1 MSGVSVAAA
10 GAVLEA
16 PRPQVLPLAGP
27 LAPIGARGRI
37 GLVALATDVNSEA
50 ELRRM
55 TPPGV
60 EVFTNRVANAN
71 PVALTNLRAMAGD
84 VTRAARGILPGNR
97 LDALVFGCT
106 SGTVAIGS
114 DEVTRLLREARPGIP
129 CTNPIDAALAAF
141 AALGARRISVLTP
154 YTVPVNQAI
163 AAHLAAAGVEVLSI
177 TGFDLEGDDEMTAV
191 PPAAT
196 AAAAAECCHPA
207 ADLLFVSCTALRV
220 AEVLEQIEDRLG
232 RPVIASNQALLW
244 HALRLIGN
252 EDAIAGF
259 GRLLTLPL
267 ADRPGEC
274 R

>member
-1 MSGVSVAAA
+1 MPDAIVERDGHLLVVT
-10 GAVLEA
+10 LN
-16 PRPQVLPLAGP
+16 RPQRMNALSGEMLVRMYDAWVEASTDDDIRCILLTGAGCNFCS
-27 LAPIGARGRI
+27 GA
-37 GLVALATDVNSEA
+37 D
-50 ELRRM
+50 
-55 TPPGV
+55 
-60 EVFTNRVANAN
+60 
-71 PVALTNLRAMAGD
+71 LRAMAGD

-114 DEVTRLLREARPGIP
+114 DEVTRLLRVARPGIP

-220 AEVLEQIEDRLG
+220 AEVLDQIEDRLG
-232 RPVIASNQALLW
+232 RPVVASNQALLW